1 MVSLPGP
8 AKATYILCI
17 VEFDDLADNFLCSQM
32 YADNHGIDSK
42 DRKNF
47 KTNNFENFVFLRI
60 FCIFLYLFVFF
71 CIFLYCYFFVLSEK
85 IGRHEYK
92 KIQKKH
98 AFSPYNK
105 VVSSSPEPRVTRS
118 QYSLHLENANIF
130 I

>member
-1 MVSLPGP
+1 MVSLPDP

-17 VEFDDLADNFLCSQM
+17 VEFDDLADNFLCSKM
-32 YADNHGIDSK
+32 YADDHGIDSE

-92 KIQKKH
+92 KIQKNMH
-98 AFSPYNK
+98 SPPSNTKSVWRY
-105 VVSSSPEPRVTRS
+105 
-118 QYSLHLENANIF
+118 LDANGMTISAHVDLA
-130 I
+130 